1 MKKLERFKENETFSC
16 LYQPNISY
24 DDKNDF
30 FLKGKWVSDCF
41 KNSNPLFIEVGCGR
55 GDYTVKLAKTFPN
68 INFIGID
75 VKGSRLWFGAKQ
87 AETEQ
92 ISNVRYLRTRVEFL
106 DRFFAKD
113 EVNGMWITF
122 PDPHVRI
129 SDRHRRLVSPAFL
142 SLYSKILYSDGN
154 ITLKTDNSI
163 LFDYAL
169 KVIKRSGLHCIFES
183 FDVHADST
191 LIDTELNN
199 LTTNYES
206 RFMSEGKKI
215 MATRFSL
222 KGKSEFTE

>member
-24 DDKNDF
+24 NDKSDF
-30 FLKGKWVSDCF
+30 FLKCKWSSDCF
-41 KNSNPLFIEVGCGR
+41 QNSNPIFLEIGCGR

-68 INFIGID
+68 VNFIGID

-87 AETEQ
+87 TETEK

-106 DRFFAKD
+106 DRFFAKN
-113 EVNGMWITF
+113 EVNGIWVTF

-129 SDRHRRLVSPAFL
+129 SDRHRRLISPAFL
-142 SLYSKILYSDGN
+142 SLYSKVLSNEGT
-154 ITLKTDNSI
+154 ITLKTDSSI

-169 KVIKRSGLHCIFES
+169 KVIKRNELPIIFES
-183 FDVHADST
+183 FDVHSDPL

-206 RFMSEGKKI
+206 RFISEGKKI
-215 MATRFSL
+215 MAVRFSL
-222 KGKSEFTE
+222 KGKSDFVE